1 MSGPSEAGS
10 PRPQSGVKNDLSARP
25 SDDPPH
31 DSNANGPAHRE
42 LISSEPAAPATDAA
56 VNATDAAVNATDA
69 AVNAN
74 ATDPAANA
82 TDAAVNATDAAVNAT
97 DAAVNANATH
107 VEAVAPPIAPSH
119 TVARDGLLVHGSRIV
134 VLASLLGGAIA
145 FWTQL
150 AFRSPWLD
158 AFLLDNELE
167 PGKRASLLLV
177 LVSGILIG
185 GLVALGGIELWRRR
199 ARPIVELEQWA
210 WFLSPL
216 LMLPLGPVLFRPKV
230 WMGRHD
236 VLLPSLVLILLVF
249 EQLAFRCLTNVPPA
263 AQAWWL
269 EAVEQVPARVRK
281 QGSLVV
287 VIAAA
292 AVFSAFFIFYTL
304 RWHYKLRTGNYDLSI
319 NNNLMYG
326 GLHGEFLHSP
336 LVFPKEPAKYLANHV
351 KLGAYLFLPIYAIF
365 PRPETLFVIQ
375 STFIGFGAV
384 PLYLFARR
392 HVSEWTAAIV
402 ALAYLSY
409 YPLHGASF
417 SEFQAVPVAA
427 LFIFVIIWAA
437 DTERYKVL
445 AFALVCALLMR
456 EDVSVGLAVLGAF
469 YLLTGY
475 RPLPGLVI
483 ALISTVYFLL
493 LRFYVMDAAGSWWF
507 PNMYKELW
515 ADGEK
520 GFRSVIKTMLTNPM
534 FTLSKIIVEKK
545 LIYLLHLLTPIVFL
559 PARRWYLW
567 AAFLPGAFLTL
578 LVTNYDPPITYS
590 FHYVMHWA
598 PYLFAASVV
607 ALAAIRK
614 APDFGLE
621 RYRAAIAALV
631 ASTIVLSY
639 NYGAFPRRE
648 GSFKAGFSKIEFS
661 FSEDE
666 WNRYQELLE
675 ITSIIPKD
683 ASVAATE
690 KCGPHLSSRLNM
702 FTMRQG
708 PQTAEWIVASAR
720 ELKLSKTRP
729 TLKEALESGKY
740 GVVKRLDDF
749 AVMKLGAPTDENQA
763 LLDDWEL

>member
-1 MSGPSEAGS
+1 
-10 PRPQSGVKNDLSARP
+10 V
-25 SDDPPH
+25 
-31 DSNANGPAHRE
+31 
-42 LISSEPAAPATDAA
+42 APNVPVTDAA
-56 VNATDAAVNATDA
+56 AAATSGAAITPDVVLVPTPDSAERDA
-69 AVNAN
+69 
-74 ATDPAANA
+74 
-82 TDAAVNATDAAVNAT
+82 
-97 DAAVNANATH
+97 
-107 VEAVAPPIAPSH
+107 
-119 TVARDGLLVHGSRIV
+119 LLVHGSRV
-134 VLASLLGGAIA
+134 VILASLLAGAVA

-158 AFLLDNELE
+158 SFLLDNELE
-167 PGKRASLLLV
+167 PGKRTSLLVV
-177 LVSGILIG
+177 LVA
-185 GLVALGGIELWRRR
+185 GLLAGALAGFGGIELWRRR
-199 ARPIVELEQWA
+199 GRSVLELEQWA

-216 LMLPLGPVLFRPKV
+216 LVLPLGPVLFRPKV
-230 WMGRHD
+230 WMGRHE

-249 EQLAFRCLTNVPPA
+249 ERLCFQSLRNVPPA
-263 AQAWWL
+263 AQEWWL
-269 EAVEQVPARVRK
+269 EAVEQIPAQLRK
-281 QGSLVV
+281 HGPLAI
-287 VIAAA
+287 VIAGAA
-292 AVFSAFFIFYTL
+292 CFSAFFIFYTL

-326 GLHGEFLHSP
+326 GLHGRFLNSP
-336 LVFPKEPAKYLANHV
+336 LVFPKDPPKYLANHV
-351 KLGAYLFLPIYAIF
+351 KLGAYLFLPIYALF

-375 STFIGFGAV
+375 SLFIGFGAV
-384 PLYLFARR
+384 PLFLFARR
-392 HVSEWTAAIV
+392 HVSEWTATLV
-402 ALAYLSY
+402 CLAYLSY

-427 LFIFVIIWAA
+427 LFIFVIIWAVDA
-437 DTERYKVL
+437 KRYRWL
-445 AFALVCALLMR
+445 AAAFICALLMR
-456 EDVSVGLAVLGAF
+456 EDVSVGLAVLGVF

-475 RPLPGLVI
+475 RPVPGLVI
-483 ALISTVYFLL
+483 ALVSTAYFLL
-493 LRFYVMDAAGSWWF
+493 LRFYVMEAAGSWWF

-545 LIYLLHLLTPIVFL
+545 VIYLLHLLTPLVFL

-607 ALAAIRK
+607 ALEALRRG
-614 APDFGLE
+614 PEFGLE
-621 RYRAAIAALV
+621 RYRAAAAALV
-631 ASTIVLSY
+631 ASSLVLTY

-648 GSFKAGFSKIEFS
+648 GSFKAGFSRIEFS
-661 FSEDE
+661 FTEDE

-675 ITSIIPKD
+675 ITAIIPKD

-690 KCGPHLSSRLNM
+690 KCGPHLSSRIDM

-708 PQTAEWIVASAR
+708 PQTADWIVASAR

-729 TLKEALESGKY
+729 TLREALESGKY

-749 AVMKLGAPTDENQA
+749 AVMKLGYSTADNQA
-763 LLDDWEL
+763 LIDDWEL

>member
-10 PRPQSGVKNDLSARP
+10 PQPEHGVESDLPAPSSDVAPHATRSNGPTADAP
-25 SDDPPH
+25 SDDAARTDG
-31 DSNANGPAHRE
+31 DSVA
-42 LISSEPAAPATDAA
+42 LAPAPTAA
-56 VNATDAAVNATDA
+56 T
-69 AVNAN
+69 
-74 ATDPAANA
+74 PP
-82 TDAAVNATDAAVNAT
+82 
-97 DAAVNANATH
+97 
-107 VEAVAPPIAPSH
+107 VASDD
-119 TVARDGLLVHGSRIV
+119 ARDALLVHGSRVV

-145 FWTQL
+145 AWSEL
-150 AFRSPWLD
+150 AFHTPWLD
-158 AFLLDNELE
+158 SFLLDNELE
-167 PGKRASLLLV
+167 PGKRSSFLMV
-177 LVSGILIG
+177 LVAGF
-185 GLVALGGIELWRRR
+185 LVGGIAALAGIEIWRRR
-199 ARPIVELEQWA
+199 ARPIDELEQWA

-216 LMLPLGPVLFRPKV
+216 LMLPLGPVLFRPRV

-236 VLLPSLVLILLVF
+236 VLLPSLILILLVF

-263 AQAWWL
+263 AQQWWT
-269 EAVEQVPARVRK
+269 EAVEQLPGKVRK
-281 QGSLVV
+281 HGPLVV

-292 AVFSAFFIFYTL
+292 AFFSAFFIFYTL

-326 GLHGEFLHSP
+326 GLHGQFLHSP

-351 KLGAYLFLPIYAIF
+351 KLGAYLFLPIYALA
-365 PRPETLFVIQ
+365 PRAETLFVIQ
-375 STFIGFGAV
+375 SIFIGFGSV
-384 PLYLFARR
+384 PLFLFARR
-392 HVSEWTAAIV
+392 HVSEWTAALV
-402 ALAYLSY
+402 CLAYLSY

-427 LFIFVIIWAA
+427 FFIFVIIWAA
-437 DTERYKVL
+437 DTRRYRWL
-445 AFALVCALLMR
+445 AAALVAALLMR

-469 YLLTGY
+469 YLLSGY
-475 RPLPGLVI
+475 RPGPGLVI
-483 ALISTVYFLL
+483 ALVSTAYFLV
-493 LRFYVMDAAGSWWF
+493 LRFYVMEAAGSWWF

-520 GFRSVIKTMLTNPM
+520 GFKSVIKTMLTNPM

-545 LIYLLHLLTPIVFL
+545 VMYLLHLLTPIVFL

-598 PYLFAASVV
+598 PYLFAASVI
-607 ALAAIRK
+607 ALEALRRS
-614 APDFGLE
+614 PDFGIE
-621 RYRAAIAALV
+621 RYRAAAAAMV
-631 ASTIVLSY
+631 ASSLVLTY

-661 FSEDE
+661 FTEDE

-675 ITSIIPKD
+675 ITSMIPKD
-683 ASVAATE
+683 ASLAATE

-749 AVMKLGAPTDENQA
+749 AVMKLGYSTADNQA
-763 LLDDWEL
+763 LIDDWDL